1 MNKLL
6 LLLIIPLLSFGQ
18 NENDT
23 IYSLNHK
30 IELENEISIIKD
42 HLYLYQRQQTTAIG
56 IQILGNVIMGYGLA
70 AGNGSIST
78 VGGVFSIV
86 GFISSYNAYGWLNI
100 DGHHKKRNKTKKNQ
114 NDGFT
119 PFLQRKG
126 IIKN

>member
-1 MNKLL
+1 MKKLL
-6 LLLIIPLLSFGQ
+6 LVLIISLLSFGQ

-23 IYSLNHK
+23 IYSLNQK

-100 DGHHKKRNKTKKNQ
+100 DGHRKKRNKTKKNQ
-114 NDGFT
+114 NDSFT